1 MEPMANIALRAARE
15 ASTYIARSF
24 DRPDLLKVSEK
35 SHNDF
40 VTNIDKEC
48 EIMIV
53 NALRATYP
61 EHQITGEESVN
72 NNVRADAEYSWII
85 DPIDGTF
92 NFVRQLPHFCI
103 SIACLHK
110 GKLEHGVIVDPIRNE
125 EFVSSRGKGCQL
137 NGQRVRVSPKQDLD
151 GALIGMGGATI
162 DSEKQSQLYAK
173 LRAERS
179 NIREQG
185 SACLDLAYVACG
197 RLDGLW
203 MYNLK
208 PWDMAA
214 GALMIIESGGLI
226 GDFHGGAEFMKNG
239 NVVAGN
245 PKCFKA
251 LTSIVKRQYH

>member
-110 GKLEHGVIVDPIRNE
+110 GKLEHGVIVDPIRNDE
-125 EFVSSRGKGCQL
+125 CVSSRGKGCQL

-226 GDFHGGAEFMKNG
+226 GDFNGGAEFMKNG

>member
-1 MEPMANIALRAARE
+1 MANIALRAARE

-24 DRPDLLKVSEK
+24 DRPDLLKVSAK

-61 EHQITGEESVN
+61 EHQIIGEESAN

-92 NFVRQLPHFCI
+92 NFVRQLPHFCV

-110 GKLEHGVIVDPIRNE
+110 GKLEHGIIVDPIRNE
-125 EFVSSRGKGCQL
+125 EFVTSRGKGCQL

-162 DSEKQSQLYAK
+162 NSEKQSQLYAK

-185 SACLDLAYVACG
+185 SSCLDLAYVACG

-226 GDFHGGAEFMKNG
+226 GDFNGGAEFMKNG
-239 NVVAGN
+239 NVIAGN

-251 LTSIVKRQYH
+251 LTSIIKRQYR

>member
-61 EHQITGEESVN
+61 EHQITGEESAN

-110 GKLEHGVIVDPIRNE
+110 GKLEHGIIVDPIRNE
-125 EFVSSRGKGCQL
+125 EFVTSRGKGCQL

>member
-92 NFVRQLPHFCI
+92 NFVRQFPHFCI